1 MINIYLLLLAVS
13 CQIGY
18 VIGFFLNKI
27 AKEELKE
34 INPYVRI
41 FHVIIISIMIIVFS
55 LSVPSPYSYF
65 IIAFSII
72 LGLLIIKFP
81 IKFNI
86 SFSIFSPILAA
97 LMFIFSKNILEIAS
111 LMVLE
116 QILLIALFYN
126 KKIMKF
132 IAIRSL
138 IFLITAIIFLFM
150 GV

>member
-138 IFLITAIIFLFM
+138 IFLITAIIFLFV
-150 GV
+150 GG

>member
-111 LMVLE
+111 LMVVE